1 MLTAAQCEH
10 ARNLLEEL
18 GDRIRHAVEGSRRD
32 LSIEQMAEVAAVTEA
47 DTIYGI
53 DKVSEELILEWLD
66 EHWPAELACELVMEG
81 LEEERVLPHGVAPVT
96 KLILDPIDGTRGLMY
111 DKRSAWALA
120 GLALH
125 RGDRTSLQDIQVAV
139 MTELPTARQ
148 TDWDQLS
155 AIRGGGIR
163 GRRRARPSQ
172 ATDFSHGF
180 ASFAKFFPQGK
191 ALIAA
196 IEEDFWAE
204 LYGREPGA
212 SPLIFDDQYL
222 STGGQIY
229 ELSTGRD
236 RFVAD
241 IRPLVFEKIGLKVSL
256 TCHPYDICTAIVLTE
271 LGGIV
276 ETPEGR
282 PVDAPLDTVHPVS
295 WIGFANED
303 LARLARPALHRALKK
318 HL

>member
-155 AIRGGGIR
+155 AIRGGAQDTINDAGQQIV
-163 GRRRARPSQ
+163 RRQ
-172 ATDFSHGF
+172 
-180 ASFAKFFPQGK
+180 
-191 ALIAA
+191 LN
-196 IEEDFWAE
+196 
-204 LYGREPGA
+204 
-212 SPLIFDDQYL
+212 
-222 STGGQIY
+222 
-229 ELSTGRD
+229 
-236 RFVAD
+236 VAPTLT
-241 IRPLVFEKIGLKVSL
+241 IRPGFPVRVVVTRDLVLE
-256 TCHPYDICTAIVLTE
+256 PY
-271 LGGIV
+271 GG
-276 ETPEGR
+276 
-282 PVDAPLDTVHPVS
+282 
-295 WIGFANED
+295 
-303 LARLARPALHRALKK
+303 
-318 HL
+318 